1 MSNYRFSKIINDINY
16 VLLPQVCFGCNTQL
30 TRGEHLLCTVCR
42 NDLPITDYNFLEE
55 NPVDRIFYGR
65 IPVKKATSFLF
76 FSQNGIVKQLLHHL
90 KYKNQ
95 ESIGAFLGDWYGEIL
110 KEQGGL
116 EQIDAIIPV
125 PLHHKKLKKRGY
137 NQIDLFGKRLAH
149 HLNVKFLKDV
159 LIKTANTK
167 TLTKKSRFNRWQ
179 STEELYQIVD
189 SELLKN
195 KKVLLVDDVITTGA
209 TIEACGSALLKVE
222 GLELYTAAIAIV
234 P

>member
-1 MSNYRFSKIINDINY
+1 M
-16 VLLPQVCFGCNTQL
+16 PQVCFGCNTQL

-110 KEQGGL
+110 KEQDGL

-137 NQIDLFGKRLAH
+137 NQIDLFAKRLAH

>member
-1 MSNYRFSKIINDINY
+1 MPK
-16 VLLPQVCFGCNTQL
+16 LCFGCNTQL
-30 TRGEHLLCTVCR
+30 YRGEHLLCTVCR
-42 NDLPITDYNFLEE
+42 NDLPITDDNFLKE
-55 NPVDRIFYGR
+55 NRVDRIFYGR
-65 IPVKKATSFLF
+65 IPVKKAGAFLF

-95 ESIGAFLGDWYGEIL
+95 ELIGDFLGTWYGEIL

-116 EQIDAIIPV
+116 EGIDMVIPV

-137 NQIDLFGKRLAH
+137 NQVDAFGEQLAKQ
-149 HLNVKFLKDV
+149 LGVPFLKNI

-167 TLTKKSRFNRWQ
+167 TLTKKSRFNRWM
-179 STEELYQIVD
+179 STKELYKISD
-189 SELLKN
+189 FELLKN

-209 TIEACGSALLKVE
+209 TIESCGSALLKIE
-222 GLELYTAAIAIV
+222 GLELYVASMAIV

>member
-1 MSNYRFSKIINDINY
+1 M
-16 VLLPQVCFGCNTQL
+16 PQVCFGCNTQL

>member
-1 MSNYRFSKIINDINY
+1 MPK
-16 VLLPQVCFGCNTQL
+16 VCFGCNTQL
-30 TRGEHLLCTVCR
+30 YRGEHLLCTVCR

-55 NPVDRIFYGR
+55 NAVDRIFYGR
-65 IPVKKATSFLF
+65 IPVKKANSFLF

-90 KYKNQ
+90 KYRNQ
-95 ESIGAFLGDWYGEIL
+95 EIIGEFLGDWYGEIL
-110 KEQGGL
+110 KQQGGL
-116 EQIDAIIPV
+116 AQIDIIIPV

-137 NQIDLFGKRLAH
+137 NQVDLFGKRLAH
-149 HLNVKFLKDV
+149 HLNVPFLKDI

-179 STEELYQIVD
+179 STKELYEVID
-189 SELLKN
+189 FTLLKN

-222 GLELYTAAIAIV
+222 GLELYVATMVIV